1 MDVPWRI
8 GNSAPLPLSTY
19 IGFSDRRKSQEEKDT
34 LIAISDYLL
43 VERRQNP
50 QAGLHTCILYDRK
63 DVVDDKLLL
72 LIEATYVPG
81 CEEQWQK
88 VLKWIVNL
96 LSENKISWD
105 VEIID
110 QELFYSRT
118 DIAPFIPKMADDLLK
133 VSPLLGHI
141 DWVAIDI
148 LNIFSPLKRLKTPT
162 LIISTKDVTD
172 LRLGPAVQDI
182 KSHTDFEEVT
192 LLQVNSVLPK
202 ARDKDDVLLH
212 DAITSRFGPLDGAYQ
227 NPIGGSCGLKDLQ
240 VSASI
245 GFPIS
250 FNGLPIDY
258 ASKDVYGLTSARAF
272 SPTLQLGATI
282 QAPSTMDADHDLKQ
296 AREDKNYSQSLFE
309 LLSKFY
315 KTSSRDLGKVVAISH
330 LEHEGWLTDW
340 CIFKNIWPEEIKPH
354 VSLKNGSLIHP
365 DQWIP
370 LVPGQSHQVLR
381 RGRSSGWTTGRT
393 NPYPSVINI
402 RGLHP
407 QRSDAL
413 VYGVF
418 LDHSMM
424 NSWGDQYLYSW
435 GDLGSP
441 VFAEGPLPK
450 RGTLLG
456 ICSGMNYASEL
467 HYITPMDVLA
477 RSVAAIM
484 QQDMT
489 QPKEAERVEN

>member
-19 IGFSDRRKSQEEKDT
+19 SDSFSCYNSKEEEET
-34 LIAISDYLL
+34 YIAISDYLL
-43 VERRQNP
+43 VEWRQNP
-50 QAGLHTCILYDRK
+50 QAGLCKCYLYNRK

-72 LIEATYVPG
+72 LVCAIYVPG

-88 VLKWIVNL
+88 ALKWIVNR

-110 QELFYSRT
+110 VELLCSRA

-162 LIISTKDVTD
+162 LMISTKDATD
-172 LRLGPAVQDI
+172 LRLGPAIQDI
-182 KSHTDFEEVT
+182 KSHTDFEEVM
-192 LLQVNSVLPK
+192 LLQVNSVLPE
-202 ARDKDDVLLH
+202 ARDKDDVPLH
-212 DAITSRFGPLDGAYQ
+212 DAITSCFYGSLYGAID

-240 VSASI
+240 VSATI

-250 FNGLPIDY
+250 FNGSPIEF
-258 ASKDVYGLTSARAF
+258 ASKDIHGLTSARVF
-272 SPTLQLGATI
+272 SPALQLGATI
-282 QAPSTMDADHDLKQ
+282 QAPSIMDADRDLKQ
-296 AREDKNYSQSLFE
+296 AFKNRNYSQSSAEVLR
-309 LLSKFY
+309 KFY
-315 KTSSRDLGKVVAISH
+315 ETSSRDLGKVVAMSH

-340 CIFKNIWPEEIKPH
+340 CIFKMIWPWEIDPYI
-354 VSLKNGSLIHP
+354 SLKDGPRIQLNE
-365 DQWIP
+365 WIP

-407 QRSDAL
+407 QKSDAL

-418 LDHSMM
+418 PEFSTDS
-424 NSWGDQYLYSW
+424 SGDAFLYSW

-441 VFAEGPLPK
+441 VMAEGPSPK
-450 RGTLLG
+450 HGNLLG
-456 ICSGMNYASEL
+456 ICSGINSGSQL

-489 QPKEAERVEN
+489 QPKEAEQPK